1 MYKVGDLVTMSSNE
15 FLKLAKLGLILKMP
29 VSGRTVEWS
38 KTYNDYLVREYDG
51 RTYKLKPATS
61 VFLENLNCG
70 IKFEVVRTI
79 GGVILKRK
87 TI

>member
-1 MYKVGDLVTMSSNE
+1 MSSNV
-15 FLKLAKLGLILKMP
+15 FLKLAKLGLILKAP
-29 VSGRTVEWS
+29 WHGRTVEWS
-38 KTYNDYLVREYDG
+38 KTYNDYLVRERDG
-51 RTYKLKPATS
+51 RSYKLRPATS

-87 TI
+87 PI